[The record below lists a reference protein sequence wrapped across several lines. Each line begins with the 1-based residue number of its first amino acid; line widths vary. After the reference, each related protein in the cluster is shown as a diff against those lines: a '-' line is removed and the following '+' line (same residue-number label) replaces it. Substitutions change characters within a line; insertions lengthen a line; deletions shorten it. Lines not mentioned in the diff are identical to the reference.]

1 MRIIN
6 KFQWKI
12 NKTNLLKMNKINKKV
27 KKVKKIKKIKKNKTK
42 FQPLKKELMKRLI
55 YWKLSNLS
63 KNSPYRSNSK

>member
-1 MRIIN
+1 MYCLSKTQRKIKKI
-6 KFQWKI
+6 KIQIKWKSSS
-12 NKTNLLKMNKINKKV
+12 MKK
-27 KKVKKIKKIKKNKTK
+27 KKIKKIKKNKTK